1 MYKNFSELGVKPE
14 ENRDLYSVTE
24 ITDIQHKNQILS
36 QNRVVLVDIFT
47 NWCGPCK
54 KIEPEYSLIASKY
67 NQQGVCAIVKEN
79 LEKKI
84 TSNIHG
90 VPTFHIYKN
99 GQLVDEIVG
108 ADLPK
113 IEEKLQ
119 MVLDSPNNQFA
130 NQHDLSEVPNIP
142 QYHKNNIRQSNPN
155 PYKGQSEFS
164 GQPYKGNPSPYH
176 QPYQG
181 TQIPQAP
188 QHQMPQSHQYQQ
200 APQHQA
206 PQQQMPHQMPHQQ
219 MPQQQMPQQQ
229 MPQYQQAP
237 QQMPHQMPQQMNQS
251 RQFQQ
256 IPQQSRYPSP
266 NVQYNQ

>member
-1 MYKNFSELGVKPE
+1 MYKNFSELGIKPE
-14 ENRDLYSVTE
+14 ENKDLYSVTE
-24 ITDIQHKNQILS
+24 ITDIQHKKQILS

-84 TSNIHG
+84 TPNIHG

-119 MVLDSPNNQFA
+119 IVLDSPNNQFA
-130 NQHDLSEVPNIP
+130 NQHDVSEVPNIP
-142 QYHKNNIRQSNPN
+142 QYQKNNIRQSNPN

-188 QHQMPQSHQYQQ
+188 QHQMPQSHQFQQ
-200 APQHQA
+200 PQQMTQQQMSQQQM
-206 PQQQMPHQMPHQQ
+206 PQQQMHQQ
-219 MPQQQMPQQQ
+219 MPQQQMPQSY
-229 MPQYQQAP
+229 QYQQAP
-237 QQMPHQMPQQMNQS
+237 QQTPQQMNQS

-256 IPQQSRYPSP
+256 APQQRYPSP